1 MKLLPLH
8 DYKLAIPKLK
18 EVSINNLFARSVIER
33 HVDGKVYADN
43 IASPKS
49 FYVIHPYGMS
59 LLYGN
64 ISDDFLQS
72 ELKDYL
78 LGYNGLRKTSE
89 WLQIFPSELE
99 NRIDKILG
107 KKLSLLYDD
116 KERDD
121 SGAAVVKH
129 KRVNFKFN
137 LKKYEQFKYKID
149 LNKYSFCDVDTALY
163 NETNGSVVPN
173 KFWNNASEFALH
185 GIGFSLMME
194 GQAVA
199 VAFSAFM
206 HDKMLELGMETK
218 SEYRGRGFANIVS
231 AKLIEYCFERGL
243 EPIWSCRQGNK
254 GSYNLAI
261 KLGFEPI
268 AILPYYEL
276 LV

>member
-18 EVSINNLFARSVIER
+18 EVSINNLFARSVVEK
-33 HVDGKVYADN
+33 HVNGNVYVDN
-43 IASPKS
+43 IVSPKA

-59 LLYGN
+59 LLYGD

-78 LGYNGLRKTSE
+78 LGYNGLRKASE

-107 KKLSLLYDD
+107 KKLSIFYDD

-149 LNKYSFCDVDTALY
+149 LNKYSFYDVDTALY

-185 GIGFSLMME
+185 GLGFSLMME
-194 GQAVA
+194 GQTLA

-218 SEYRGRGFANIVS
+218 SEYRGKGFASIVS